1 MPFYKTIQVD
11 ALTNASMIGERTNV
25 PPQGPTLQIQ
35 QLPLMAPVK
44 IDQIQLMVKVQ
55 VLVSIPITTATH
67 MIPSQRGTLSPNC
80 VSVPRS
86 CRRDYGRHIHL
97 QHGRTRWCWWWT
109 GNQENAVT
117 QIQQVRKYSFI
128 RSQSMTNSMMRTQAP
143 GRGGMMTV
151 NSDFELTEELM

>member
-1 MPFYKTIQVD
+1 MPFYKKIQVD

-44 IDQIQLMVKVQ
+44 IDQMQLMVKVQ
-55 VLVSIPITTATH
+55 VPVSIPITAATH
-67 MIPSQRGTLSPNC
+67 MIPSQWGMLSPIC
-80 VSVPRS
+80 VSVSIS
-86 CRRDYGRHIHL
+86 CRRDYGRHVHL
-97 QHGRTRWCWWWT
+97 QHGRKRWYWWWT
-109 GNQENAVT
+109 GNEENART
-117 QIQQVRKYSFI
+117 QIQQVGKYSFI
-128 RSQSMTNSMMRTQAP
+128 RLQFMTNSMMRTQAP